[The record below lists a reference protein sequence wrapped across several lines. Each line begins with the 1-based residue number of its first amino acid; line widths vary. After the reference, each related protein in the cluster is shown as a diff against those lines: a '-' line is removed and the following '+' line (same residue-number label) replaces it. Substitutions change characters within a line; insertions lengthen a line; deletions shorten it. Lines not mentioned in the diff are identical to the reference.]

1 MRLFIDSDM
10 LLDFVAERPQTREA
24 WNKLNALELTGTAE
38 LWVGAA
44 SFERVRSALATAV
57 ADGEARSALRSTMG
71 FLSVCSVDGGDVRF
85 ALDHGGVPYE
95 TALTEA
101 CARKIQADF
110 INTGTGPVD
119 ISRPIR
125 RVEPE
130 EFFEVL
136 EREQGIVF
144 DLIDF

>member
-44 SFERVRSALATAV
+44 SFERVRSALA
-57 ADGEARSALRSTMG
+57 STMG

-110 INTGTGPVD
+110 IITGTGPVD

>member
-57 ADGEARSALRSTMG
+57 ADGEAR
-71 FLSVCSVDGGDVRF
+71 
-85 ALDHGGVPYE
+85 
-95 TALTEA
+95 
-101 CARKIQADF
+101 KIQADF
-110 INTGTGPVD
+110 IITGTGPVD

>member
-1 MRLFIDSDM
+1 M
-10 LLDFVAERPQTREA
+10 
-24 WNKLNALELTGTAE
+24 
-38 LWVGAA
+38 
-44 SFERVRSALATAV
+44 
-57 ADGEARSALRSTMG
+57 
-71 FLSVCSVDGGDVRF
+71 RF

-110 INTGTGPVD
+110 IITGTGPVD

-136 EREQGIVF
+136 EREQSIVF

>member
-71 FLSVCSVDGGDVRF
+71 FLSVCDVRF

-110 INTGTGPVD
+110 IITGTGPVD